1 MALNVCMIISNF
13 YPVLGGAEIQA
24 FRLSQKLVKKGLNV
38 DVVTRHQR
46 GLKFSE
52 TIEGVNIHRMPC
64 FGGLI
69 SKSLTYTLFGLLW
82 IVYHRKKVD
91 VLHCHQA
98 LSPTTIGVLA
108 KQLIKKGVLVKLTA
122 TDLYGDVYQISI
134 LPFKDLRKRLLGK
147 VDYFIIMNEI
157 MQRQLELMGI
167 RDLKTKTIFNGVD
180 ISVFHPV
187 NTERKNLLR
196 KKLMLPE
203 DSKLVIF
210 TGRLETQKDL
220 STLIKAWDIFKID
233 NNETHMSFRLTK
245 KDENVI
251 PAKAGIQSTKDWI
264 PCQARN
270 DRKTFSSERDNSLLL
285 IVGEGSQKKEIESLI
300 EKSRFKH
307 SIKILGYRSNIRD
320 YLQASDCFVL
330 PSVDEGISNS
340 LLEAMA
346 CGLPPIV
353 TKVGSN
359 PEVVE
364 HLNSGILVE
373 SRDSESLGKAISFM
387 LSNEQMRRY
396 MGRSARER
404 VENKYSL
411 DRTVEDYLELY
422 NELISHGC

>member
-1 MALNVCMIISNF
+1 MTGNKKPITMNICMIIANF
-13 YPVLGGAEIQA
+13 YPILGGAEIQA
-24 FRLSQKLVKKGLNV
+24 FRLSQKLVKKGLSV
-38 DVVTRHQR
+38 DIVTRHQR

-52 TIEGVNIHRMPC
+52 TIEGIRIHRMPC

-69 SKSLTYTLFGLLW
+69 LSSLTYTLFGLLW
-82 IVYHRKKVD
+82 ILYHRKKVD
-91 VLHCHQA
+91 ILHCHQA

-108 KQLIKKGVLVKLTA
+108 KQLINKRVLVKLTA

-157 MQRQLELMGI
+157 MQRQLELIGI

-180 ISVFHPV
+180 IGFFHPV

-220 STLIKAWDIFKID
+220 STLIKAWDVFKI
-233 NNETHMSFRLTK
+233 NN
-245 KDENVI
+245 N
-251 PAKAGIQSTKDWI
+251 
-264 PCQARN
+264 
-270 DRKTFSSERDNSLLL
+270 ERDNSLLL
-285 IVGEGSQKKEIESLI
+285 IVGDGSQKKVIESLI
-300 EKSRFKH
+300 ERSEFKH
-307 SIKILGYRSNIRD
+307 SIEILGYRSNIRD

-330 PSVDEGISNS
+330 PSVDEGISNA

-346 CGLPPIV
+346 CGLPV
-353 TKVGSN
+353 VATKVGAN
-359 PEVVE
+359 PEII
-364 HLNSGILVE
+364 NNSDSGILVE
-373 SRDSESLGKAISFM
+373 SRDSESLGKAISFI

-404 VENKYSL
+404 VESKYGL
-411 DRTVEDYLELY
+411 DKTVEDYLELY

>member
-1 MALNVCMIISNF
+1 MIISNF

-24 FRLSQKLVKKGLNV
+24 FRLSQKLVKKGLSV

-52 TIEGVNIHRMPC
+52 TIEGIRIHRMPC

-69 SKSLTYTLFGLLW
+69 LNSLTYTLFGLLW
-82 IVYHRKKVD
+82 ILYHRKKVD
-91 VLHCHQA
+91 ILHCHQA

-134 LPFKDLRKRLLGK
+134 LPFKDLRKKLLGK

-157 MQRQLELMGI
+157 MQRQLELIGI

-196 KKLMLPE
+196 KKLMIPE

-210 TGRLETQKDL
+210 TGRLEPQKDL
-220 STLIKAWDIFKID
+220 STLVKAWDIFKIS
-233 NNETHMSFRLTK
+233 NK
-245 KDENVI
+245 
-251 PAKAGIQSTKDWI
+251 
-264 PCQARN
+264 
-270 DRKTFSSERDNSLLL
+270 ERDNSLLL
-285 IVGEGSQKKEIESLI
+285 IVGEGSQKKRIESLI

-373 SRDSESLGKAISFM
+373 SRDSGSLGKAISFI

-404 VENKYSL
+404 VESKYSL
-411 DRTVEDYLELY
+411 DKTVEDYLELY
-422 NELISHGC
+422 NKLTSQGGLIYGI